1 MDKSELDKI
10 DCKIIKDKTLSRH
23 DALYKL
29 ILIGD
34 TCKFFLTLSSIK
46 SIKNLISKD
55 NDLIN
60 NIFLSMSPA

>member
-1 MDKSELDKI
+1 MDQAELDKI

-34 TCKFFLTLSSIK
+34 TCKWKIYVIMANLSCGVRW
-46 SIKNLISKD
+46 
-55 NDLIN
+55 
-60 NIFLSMSPA
+60 

>member
-34 TCKFFLTLSSIK
+34 TCKLFLTICSIK

>member
-1 MDKSELDKI
+1 MEKVDLDKI

-34 TCKFFLTLSSIK
+34 TCKFQINLGTGFIFIRHIRQTKIFTIYK
-46 SIKNLISKD
+46 SGNKQL
-55 NDLIN
+55 
-60 NIFLSMSPA
+60 